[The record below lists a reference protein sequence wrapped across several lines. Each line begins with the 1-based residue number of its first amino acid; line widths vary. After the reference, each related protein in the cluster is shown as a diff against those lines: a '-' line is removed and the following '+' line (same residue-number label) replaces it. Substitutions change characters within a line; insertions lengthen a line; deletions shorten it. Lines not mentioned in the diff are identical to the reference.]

1 MAGKIQVQF
10 TLHMPAGKATPAPPI
25 GPILGQHGINIGE
38 FVKKFNDDTMET
50 MQKYG
55 GAEIKVPVDIT
66 VFIDRSFKMVIHPP
80 VTSSLLKYKAK
91 IKSGSGEPNTTKV
104 ATLSEADL
112 EEIIDIKMPVMNTN
126 NRDSIRKS
134 IMGTARSLGIEVK

>member
-1 MAGKIQVQF
+1 
-10 TLHMPAGKATPAPPI
+10 MPAGKATPAPPI

-55 GAEIKVPVDIT
+55 GAEIKVPVDIK
-66 VFIDRSFKMVIHPP
+66 VFIDRSFSMEIHPP
-80 VTSSLLKYKAK
+80 LTSSLLKYKAK

-104 ATLSEADL
+104 ATLSKADL
-112 EEIIDIKMPVMNTN
+112 DEIIDIKMPVMNTN
-126 NRDSIRKS
+126 DREAVRAS
-134 IMGTARSLGIEVK
+134 IMGTAKSLGIDVK

>member
-1 MAGKIQVQF
+1 
-10 TLHMPAGKATPAPPI
+10 
-25 GPILGQHGINIGE
+25 
-38 FVKKFNDDTMET
+38 

-66 VFIDRSFKMVIHPP
+66 VFIDRSFKMEIHPP
-80 VTSSLLKYKAK
+80 VTSSLLKYKAN
-91 IKSGSGEPNTTKV
+91 IKSGSGTPNTTKV

-126 NRDSIRKS
+126 NRDSVRNS
-134 IMGTARSLGIEVK
+134 IKGTAKSLGIEIK